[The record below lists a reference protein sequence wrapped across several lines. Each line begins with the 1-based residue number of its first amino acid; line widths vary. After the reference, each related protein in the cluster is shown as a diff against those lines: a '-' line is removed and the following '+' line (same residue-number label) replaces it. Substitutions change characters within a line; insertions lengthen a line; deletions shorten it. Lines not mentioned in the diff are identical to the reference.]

1 MTFNKDIDA
10 YDLCNELQELPQRLP
25 PKPMSPSDVLFYS
38 VQQQLEDCVL
48 NVVSL
53 RILLTLP
60 VSETCGERG
69 FPKLQLIKTYLRS
82 MSQSRLVDLVKISI
96 EF

>member
-38 VQQQLEDCVL
+38 VQQQLEDCVQ
-48 NVVSL
+48 NVVVSL
-53 RILLTLP
+53 RILFTML
-60 VSETCGERG
+60 VSE
-69 FPKLQLIKTYLRS
+69 
-82 MSQSRLVDLVKISI
+82 LVKNAVSQN
-96 EF
+96 